1 MLVSQ
6 QPPIRPL
13 RTVRVLLVGSNGAQT
28 DHLQRLLEN
37 STSTVF
43 DVTRLRRLSRAPE
56 EPATKEFDVLLLD
69 LGNAHPIAA
78 LGQAR
83 ELFPGVPVVLV
94 NDDADE
100 ARVAEALARGA
111 SCHLLRSELST
122 QRLVTTLVA
131 VCGQLE
137 AVAQL
142 GAAGHLVPGLATHD
156 RLTGL
161 PNAWLFQDR
170 LGQALAAAR
179 RGKQKLAVLYLDLDG
194 FGRIQAAVGVEA
206 GAGLLRGLAERL
218 RARISETDTA
228 ARVGDDEFAV
238 LVTHLKDELDAARVV
253 TKIVESFGYPLP
265 VGLRTL
271 TATASIGI
279 ATFPSDGTEP
289 AVLVRKAEAAMLR
302 ARRQG
307 GSCYEFHAS
316 EMNAAMRRVLA
327 IEARMPVAL
336 AERELIVHYQP
347 QYDLR
352 RDCIVGAEALVRWQ
366 HPELGLL
373 TPNEFLP
380 LAEESG
386 WIVSLGAWVLRE
398 ACQQAAAW
406 HERGHPGL
414 RISVNVASR
423 QLREPGFQSLVRSV
437 LGECGLRP
445 ESLELEITES
455 SLVEDVETTAETF
468 SALKRLGVRLSIDD
482 FGTGYSALSYLK
494 HLPVD
499 VLKIDRSFVCD
510 VTTHPVNATITEAIV
525 RLARGL
531 GLTTVAE
538 GIETPEQLLALGAYG
553 CHRLQGF
560 LFGRPVASEVFEEW
574 LEAPPFRWN
583 QGQVSSNNENGPPSL
598 GETARS
604 G

>member
-1 MLVSQ
+1 MPISQ
-6 QPPIRPL
+6 EPPSRPL
-13 RTVRVLLVGSNGAQT
+13 RKVRVLLVGSNGAQV
-28 DHLQRLLEN
+28 DHVQRLLES
-37 STSTVF
+37 STSVVF
-43 DVTRLRRLSRAPE
+43 DVTHLGRLSRAPQ

-69 LGNAHPIAA
+69 LGDAHAIAV
-78 LGQAR
+78 LREAR

-94 NDDADE
+94 GDDADE
-100 ARVAEALARGA
+100 ARVTEVLARGA
-111 SCHLLRSELST
+111 SSHLMRSELST

-131 VCGQLE
+131 ACGQP
-137 AVAQL
+137 
-142 GAAGHLVPGLATHD
+142 GSAGQPVPSVATHD

-170 LGQALAAAR
+170 LGQALPAAR
-179 RGKQKLAVLYLDLDG
+179 RGSQKLAVLYIDLDG

-206 GAGLLRGLAERL
+206 GVGLLRGLAERL
-218 RARISETDTA
+218 RGRIREADTA
-228 ARVGDDEFAV
+228 ARVGDDEFVV
-238 LVTHLKDELDAARVV
+238 LVTQLENELDAARVAAR
-253 TKIVESFGYPLP
+253 IAESFGEPLSISSY
-265 VGLRTL
+265 TL
-271 TATASIGI
+271 NTTASIGV
-279 ATFPSDGTEP
+279 ATYPTDGAE
-289 AVLVRKAEAAMLR
+289 AEVLVRKAKAAMLR

-307 GSCYEFHAS
+307 GSCYEFHDS
-316 EMNAAMRRVLA
+316 EMNATMQRVRA

-336 AERELIVHYQP
+336 PERELIVHYQP

-352 RDCIVGAEALVRWQ
+352 RDRIVGAEALVRWQ

-373 TPNEFLP
+373 APNEFLP

-423 QLREPGFQSLVRSV
+423 QLHEPGFENLVRAV
-437 LGECGLRP
+437 LAECSLRP

-455 SLVEDVETTAETF
+455 SLVKDIEATAETF
-468 SALKRLGVRLSIDD
+468 NALRRLGVRISIDD

-494 HLPVD
+494 RLPVD
-499 VLKIDRSFVCD
+499 VLKIDRSFVRD
-510 VTTHPVNATITEAIV
+510 VTTDPVNAAITETIV
-525 RLARGL
+525 QLARGL

-538 GIETPEQLLALGAYG
+538 GVETPEQLLVLGAYG

-560 LFGRPVASEVFEEW
+560 LFGHPVAPELFEEW
-574 LEAPPFRWN
+574 LEAPPFRWTA
-583 QGQVSSNNENGPPSL
+583 GESSSSNENGPPSL

>member
-1 MLVSQ
+1 MPVSQ
-6 QPPIRPL
+6 EPPNRPL
-13 RTVRVLLVGSNGAQT
+13 RTVRVLLVGSNGPQM
-28 DHLQRLLEN
+28 DHVQRLLAS

-43 DVTRLRRLSRAPE
+43 DVTHVGRLSRAPE

-69 LGNAHPIAA
+69 LGDAHPVAA
-78 LGQAR
+78 LRQAR

-100 ARVAEALARGA
+100 ARVAEVLARGA
-111 SCHLLRSELST
+111 SGHLLRSELST

-131 VCGQLE
+131 ACGQPE
-137 AVAQL
+137 AGAKL
-142 GAAGHLVPGLATHD
+142 GGAGQPVPGVSTHD

-194 FGRIQAAVGVEA
+194 FGRIQAAIGVEA

-238 LVTHLKDELDAARVV
+238 LVTHLENELDAARVAA
-253 TKIVESFGYPLP
+253 KIVESFDHPLP

-279 ATFPSDGTEP
+279 ATFPSDGAEP
-289 AVLVRKAEAAMLR
+289 AVLVRKAETAMLR
-302 ARRQG
+302 ARQHG

-327 IEARMPVAL
+327 IETRMPLAI
-336 AERELIVHYQP
+336 AERELILHYQP

-352 RDCIVGAEALVRWQ
+352 RARIVGAEALVRWQ
-366 HPELGLL
+366 HPGLGFLM
-373 TPNEFLP
+373 PGEFLP

-406 HERGHPGL
+406 HGRGHPGL
-414 RISVNVASR
+414 RISVNVASQ
-423 QLREPGFQSLVRSV
+423 QLREPGFRSLVRIV

-455 SLVEDVETTAETF
+455 SLVEDAEAAAETF

-510 VTTHPVNATITEAIV
+510 VTTHPVNATITETIV
-525 RLARGL
+525 QLARGL

-560 LFGRPVASEVFEEW
+560 LFGRPVAPEIFEKW
-574 LEAPPFRWN
+574 LQAPPFRWIP
-583 QGQVSSNNENGPPSL
+583 STNENGPPSL
-598 GETARS
+598 EEAARS

>member
-1 MLVSQ
+1 
-6 QPPIRPL
+6 
-13 RTVRVLLVGSNGAQT
+13 VGSNGAQAE
-28 DHLQRLLEN
+28 HVQRLLES

-43 DVTRLRRLSRAPE
+43 DVTHLARLSRAPE

-69 LGNAHPIAA
+69 LGDAHPIAE

-83 ELFPGVPVVLV
+83 DLFPGVPVVLV

-100 ARVAEALARGA
+100 ACVAELLARGA
-111 SCHLLRSELST
+111 SGHLLRSELST

-131 VCGQLE
+131 ACGQLE
-137 AVAQL
+137 AVVEL
-142 GAAGHLVPGLATHD
+142 GTAGQLVPGLATHD

-179 RGKQKLAVLYLDLDG
+179 RGAQKLAVLYLGLDG
-194 FGRIQAAVGVEA
+194 FSRIQAAVGVEA

-218 RARISETDTA
+218 RARIRETDTA

-238 LVTHLKDELDAARVV
+238 LVTHLEHELDAARLVV
-253 TKIVESFGYPLP
+253 KIVESFGYPLP
-265 VGLRTL
+265 VGWRTL
-271 TATASIGI
+271 TVTASIGI

-289 AVLVRKAEAAMLR
+289 AVLVHKAKAAMLR

-307 GSCYEFHAS
+307 GGCYEFHAS

-327 IEARMPVAL
+327 IETRMPVAL

-352 RDCIVGAEALVRWQ
+352 RDRIAGAEALVRWQ
-366 HPELGLL
+366 HPELGFLM
-373 TPNEFLP
+373 PNEFLP

-423 QLREPGFQSLVRSV
+423 QLREPGFQNLVRAV

-455 SLVEDVETTAETF
+455 SLVEDVEATELTF
-468 SALKRLGVRLSIDD
+468 SVLKRLGVRLSIDD

-494 HLPVD
+494 RLPVD

-510 VTTHPVNATITEAIV
+510 VTSHPVNATITEAIV

-538 GIETPEQLLALGAYG
+538 GVETPEQLLALGAYG

-560 LFGRPVASEVFEEW
+560 LFGRPVAPEVFEEW
-574 LEAPPFRWN
+574 LKAPPFRWTR
-583 QGQVSSNNENGPPSL
+583 GRG
-598 GETARS
+598 AR
-604 G
+604 

>member
-1 MLVSQ
+1 
-6 QPPIRPL
+6 
-13 RTVRVLLVGSNGAQT
+13 VGSNGAQAE
-28 DHLQRLLEN
+28 HVQRLLES

-43 DVTRLRRLSRAPE
+43 DVTHLARLSRAPE

-69 LGNAHPIAA
+69 LGDAHSIAE

-83 ELFPGVPVVLV
+83 DLFPGVPVVLV

-100 ARVAEALARGA
+100 ACVAELLARGA
-111 SCHLLRSELST
+111 SGHLLRSELST

-131 VCGQLE
+131 ACGQLE
-137 AVAQL
+137 AVVEL
-142 GAAGHLVPGLATHD
+142 GTAGQLVPGLATHD

-179 RGKQKLAVLYLDLDG
+179 RGAQKLAVLYLGLDG
-194 FGRIQAAVGVEA
+194 FSRIQAAVGVEA

-218 RARISETDTA
+218 RARIRETDTA

-238 LVTHLKDELDAARVV
+238 LVTHLEHELDAARLVV
-253 TKIVESFGYPLP
+253 KIVESFGYPLP
-265 VGLRTL
+265 VGWRTL
-271 TATASIGI
+271 TVTASIGI

-289 AVLVRKAEAAMLR
+289 AVLVHKAKAAMLR

-307 GSCYEFHAS
+307 GGCYEFHAS

-327 IEARMPVAL
+327 IETRMPVAL

-352 RDCIVGAEALVRWQ
+352 RDRIAGAEALVRWQ
-366 HPELGLL
+366 HPELGFLM
-373 TPNEFLP
+373 PNEFLP

-423 QLREPGFQSLVRSV
+423 QLREPGFQNLVRAV

-455 SLVEDVETTAETF
+455 SLVEDVEATELTF
-468 SALKRLGVRLSIDD
+468 SVLKRLGVRLSIDD

-494 HLPVD
+494 RLPVD

-510 VTTHPVNATITEAIV
+510 VTSHPVNATITEAIV

-538 GIETPEQLLALGAYG
+538 GVETPEQLLALGAYG

-560 LFGRPVASEVFEEW
+560 LFGRPVAPEVFEEW
-574 LEAPPFRWN
+574 LKAPPFRWTR
-583 QGQVSSNNENGPPSL
+583 GRG
-598 GETARS
+598 AR
-604 G
+604 

>member
-1 MLVSQ
+1 
-6 QPPIRPL
+6 
-13 RTVRVLLVGSNGAQT
+13 
-28 DHLQRLLEN
+28 
-37 STSTVF
+37 
-43 DVTRLRRLSRAPE
+43 
-56 EPATKEFDVLLLD
+56 
-69 LGNAHPIAA
+69 
-78 LGQAR
+78 
-83 ELFPGVPVVLV
+83 V

-100 ARVAEALARGA
+100 ARVAEMRARGA
-111 SCHLLRSELST
+111 SSHLLPSELST

-131 VCGQLE
+131 ACGQPE
-137 AVAQL
+137 TVAQP
-142 GAAGHLVPGLATHD
+142 GTASPLVPGLATHD

-179 RGKQKLAVLYLDLDG
+179 RGTQKLAVLYLDLDG

-206 GAGLLRGLAERL
+206 GAGLVRGLAERL

-253 TKIVESFGYPLP
+253 AKIVESFGYPLP

-279 ATFPSDGTEP
+279 ATFPSDGAEP
-289 AVLVRKAEAAMLR
+289 AVLMRKAQEAMLR
-302 ARRQG
+302 ARQQG

-316 EMNAAMRRVLA
+316 EMNVAMRRVLA
-327 IEARMPVAL
+327 IEARMPVAI
-336 AERELIVHYQP
+336 AERELVVHYQP
-347 QYDLR
+347 QYDVR
-352 RDCIVGAEALVRWQ
+352 RDRIVGAEALVRWQ
-366 HPELGLL
+366 HPELGFL

-380 LAEESG
+380 LAEKSG

-414 RISVNVASR
+414 RISVNVATR
-423 QLREPGFQSLVRSV
+423 QLHEPGFQNLVRAV

-455 SLVEDVETTAETF
+455 SLVEDVEATVETF

-494 HLPVD
+494 HLPLD

-510 VTTHPVNATITEAIV
+510 VTTHPVNATITETIV
-525 RLARGL
+525 QLARGL

-538 GIETPEQLLALGAYG
+538 GVETPEQLLALGAYG

-560 LFGRPVASEVFEEW
+560 LFGRPVAPEVFEEW
-574 LEAPPFRWN
+574 LEEPPFRWT
-583 QGQVSSNNENGPPSL
+583 QS
-598 GETARS
+598 
-604 G
+604 